1 MVFRVLTKEPQN
13 NGKDTIS
20 VGQPVQNIKWLM
32 IENIQRLEPIES
44 PQSDKEVVLS
54 EPCLEGSS

>member
-1 MVFRVLTKEPQN
+1 MFSRVFTKEQQN
-13 NGKDTIS
+13 NGKCIIS
-20 VGQPVQNIKWLM
+20 VGQPIQNIEWLI
-32 IENIQRLEPIES
+32 IENIQKLEAIES